1 MSLYDIWNWFIH
13 TNIIVVIITLVIVFY
28 SIVTI
33 LLYTFGDEFDREGI
47 EEKLTPIVLVLM
59 VVWLIFV
66 FMNE

>member
-13 TNIIVVIITLVIVFY
+13 TNIIVVIVTLVIVFY

-47 EEKLTPIVLVLM
+47 EEKLTPIILVLM
-59 VVWLIFV
+59 VVWLIYL
-66 FMNE
+66 FMTE

>member
-13 TNIIVVIITLVIVFY
+13 TNIIVVIITLVVVFY

-47 EEKLTPIVLVLM
+47 EEKLTPIILVLM
-59 VVWLIFV
+59 VVWLIYT
-66 FMNE
+66 FMTE